1 MAKVPQS
8 LMGGDETFHVAAT
21 VGVGLSGFPRQHHFQ
36 NLQYMPADFQVSHVT
51 GVVKRDKK
59 LVLEPARIAAYWNG
73 DLRSSLALRS
83 ANVVFIRQT
92 RHDTS

>member
-1 MAKVPQS
+1 
-8 LMGGDETFHVAAT
+8 
-21 VGVGLSGFPRQHHFQ
+21 
-36 NLQYMPADFQVSHVT
+36 MPANFQISHVT
-51 GVVKRDKK
+51 GVMEGDKK
-59 LVLEPARIAAYWNG
+59 LVLEPARISAYWNG